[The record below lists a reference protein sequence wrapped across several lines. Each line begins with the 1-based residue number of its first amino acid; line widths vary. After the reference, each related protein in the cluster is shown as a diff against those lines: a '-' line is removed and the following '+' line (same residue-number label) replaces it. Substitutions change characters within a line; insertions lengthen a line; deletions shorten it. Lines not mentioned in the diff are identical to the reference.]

1 MQGGNLPDKIGM
13 AEILIINDSPT
24 VSAMLGYKLSSEGF
38 SVDAV
43 ETGEEGV
50 EKAKN
55 GDYKLVLV
63 DFTLPGID
71 GAEVCRLLRSMEN
84 TKTTPVVFISAK
96 DEAELCE
103 IVKSTG
109 ANGHMD
115 VCFDGNEM
123 TNMVKGFTGNRHN
136 SNAGK

>member
-1 MQGGNLPDKIGM
+1 MSM

-38 SVDAV
+38 SADFAV
-43 ETGEEGV
+43 TGEEGV

-55 GDYKLVLV
+55 GDYELILV

-71 GAEVCRLLRSMEN
+71 GAEVCRLIRGMKK

-96 DEAELCE
+96 DEAELCQ
-103 IVKSTG
+103 IVKDTG
-109 ANGHMD
+109 ADGHFD

-123 TNMVKGFTGNRHN
+123 TDMVKGFTGKRH
-136 SNAGK
+136 SENAEK

>member
-1 MQGGNLPDKIGM
+1 MQGGNLPDKTGM
-13 AEILIINDSPT
+13 ADILIINDSPT

-50 EKAKN
+50 EKARRGN
-55 GDYKLVLV
+55 YGLILV

-71 GAEVCRLLRSMEN
+71 GAEVCRLLRGMEN
-84 TKTTPVVFISAK
+84 TRTTPVVFISAK
-96 DEAELCE
+96 DEAELSE
-103 IVKSTG
+103 IVKNTG
-109 ANGHMD
+109 ADGHFD

-123 TNMVKGFTGNRHN
+123 TDMVKGFIGSRQ
-136 SNAGK
+136 